1 MIPAAV
7 IAHASTGRLRIR
19 VPSRKGDIAALKSLG
34 DQLAACPG
42 ILSIEVNPGTG
53 SILLLHQTTVQE
65 IAEHGRSKNLFSL
78 AAPKD
83 AKVPSAELRR
93 NLGETFKSID
103 RQIQSLTSGDMD
115 LNGFA
120 MAALVVAGSVQLLS
134 GNAGAIPWFAAY
146 WYAYH
151 LYSRTREGEK
161 KEGTVTSTERS
172 VNPPE
177 LRKGKRKKEQ

>member
-7 IAHASTGRLRIR
+7 IAHDSSGRLRVRI
-19 VPSRKGDIAALKSLG
+19 PSRKGNLESLKSQG

-42 ILSIEVNPGTG
+42 VLSIEVNSGTG
-53 SILLLHQTTVQE
+53 SILLLHQTTVQV
-65 IAEHGRSKNLFSL
+65 IAEYARSKNIFSL

-93 NLGETFKSID
+93 NLGATFKSVD

-120 MAALVVAGSVQLLS
+120 VAALVLAGSVQLLS

-151 LYSRTREGEK
+151 LYSRTKEGEK
-161 KEGTVTSTERS
+161 KEGIVISTERS

-177 LRKGKRKKEQ
+177 LRKGKRKKGQ

>member
-1 MIPAAV
+1 MIPSAI

-19 VPSRKGDIAALKSLG
+19 IPSQKGNLAALKSQG

-53 SILLLHQTTVQE
+53 SILLLHQKTVHE
-65 IAEHGRSKNLFSL
+65 IAEYARSRNLFSL
-78 AAPKD
+78 EEQKGSRA
-83 AKVPSAELRR
+83 PSAELRR

-103 RQIQSLTSGDMD
+103 RQIQNLTGGDMD
-115 LNGFA
+115 LSGFA
-120 MAALVVAGSVQLLS
+120 VAGLVVAGSAQILT

-151 LYSRTREGEK
+151 LFSRTKEGEK
-161 KEGTVTSTERS
+161 K
-172 VNPPE
+172 
-177 LRKGKRKKEQ
+177 

>member
-7 IAHASTGRLRIR
+7 IAHDSSGRFRIR
-19 VPSRKGDIAALKSLG
+19 VHSQKGNLAALKSLG

-42 ILSIEVNPGTG
+42 ILSIEVNAGTG
-53 SILLLHQTTVQE
+53 SILILHQTTVQE
-65 IAEHGRSKNLFSL
+65 IADYARSRNLFSL
-78 AAPKD
+78 AEQKG

-93 NLGETFKSID
+93 NLGETFKSVD

-115 LNGFA
+115 LSGFT
-120 MAALVVAGSVQLLS
+120 MAVLVVAGSVQILS

-151 LYSRTREGEK
+151 LYSRTKEGEI

-172 VNPPE
+172 VNPPA
-177 LRKGKRKKEQ
+177 